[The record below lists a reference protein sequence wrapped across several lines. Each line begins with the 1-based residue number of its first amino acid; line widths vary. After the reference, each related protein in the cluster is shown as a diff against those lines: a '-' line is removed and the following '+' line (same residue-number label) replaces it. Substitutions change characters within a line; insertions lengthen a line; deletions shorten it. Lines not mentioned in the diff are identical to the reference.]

1 MQENGIIDMVM
12 KGAPWEDVLESVV
25 YEEGLDPWDI
35 DISKLSDAFLRKLED
50 WKEFNFRIPAR
61 FLIIAAILLNLKA
74 MYLVQKREE
83 EPKTENQQSL
93 LNIDISQIPNIDSP
107 TTRVTKRKVSLN
119 DLIEA
124 LELAF
129 KTQQRRDDKKVR
141 AKRRIEEAVRFE
153 GLDID
158 KEITVLFERINSVLD
173 KMREGTLEFS
183 SLVPAWERNHII
195 NTFLPLLHLN
205 NEGKI
210 TCEQKEAFK
219 EIYIKLRTVQ

>member
-1 MQENGIIDMVM
+1 MVM

-35 DISKLSDAFLRKLED
+35 DISKLSDSFLKRLED

-61 FLIIAAILLNLKA
+61 LLIIAAILLNLKA
-74 MYLVQKREE
+74 LCLVQKKGEE
-83 EPKTENQQSL
+83 QEIGSQQNM

-107 TTRVTKRKVSLN
+107 TARITKRKVSLN

-124 LELAF
+124 LDLAF

-141 AKRRIEEAVRFE
+141 AKRRIEEAVKFE
-153 GLDID
+153 GIDIE
-158 KEITVLFERINSVLD
+158 KEITVLFEKISSILD

-183 SLVPAWERNHII
+183 SLVPSWERNHII

-219 EIYIKLRTVQ
+219 EIYIKLKVAVQ

>member
-1 MQENGIIDMVM
+1 MQESGIIDMVM

-25 YEEGLDPWDI
+25 YDEGMDPWDI
-35 DISKLSDAFLRKLED
+35 DIARLSDAFLLKLEN

-74 MYLVQKREE
+74 MYLVEKKDEE
-83 EPKTENQQSL
+83 KAESQQSI

-107 TTRVTKRKVSLN
+107 TARVTKRKVSLN

-124 LELAF
+124 LDLAF
-129 KTQQRRDDKKVR
+129 KTQQRREDKKVR

-158 KEITVLFERINSVLD
+158 KEIKTLFERINSVL
-173 KMREGTLEFS
+173 
-183 SLVPAWERNHII
+183 
-195 NTFLPLLHLN
+195 
-205 NEGKI
+205 
-210 TCEQKEAFK
+210 
-219 EIYIKLRTVQ
+219 